1 MGRHKTIRNEQLLQH
16 AREVFLESGAFGSTK
31 EIARR
36 AGVSEATLYQRYPT
50 KAALF
55 LAAMVP
61 EPVDI
66 DAVIHSFTKETDP
79 RLVLTKIGQRILAY
93 FRTLIPVVMHLITNP
108 SIRMADV
115 ASHFK
120 SMPSQALAEALAA
133 HMKEA
138 SSCGVVKVGDPVA
151 AAGLF
156 VSAIHSLAV
165 FELMEIHGGRNADH
179 VVKQFVEALWSGIA
193 PGSPKRRSA
202 RPRRTALRKVR

>member
-1 MGRHKTIRNEQLLQH
+1 MGRHKTIRDEQLLQH
-16 AREVFLESGAFGSTK
+16 AREEFLKNGAFGSTK

-61 EPVDI
+61 KQVDI
-66 DAVIHSFTKETDP
+66 DVVIHSFTKETDA
-79 RLVLTKIGQRILAY
+79 RLVLTGIGQRILAY
-93 FRTLIPVVMHLITNP
+93 FRTLIPVIMHLITNP
-108 SIRMADV
+108 SISMADV
-115 ASHFK
+115 TSHFK

-138 SSCGVVKVGDPVA
+138 NSRGIIKVDNPMA
-151 AAGLF
+151 AASLF

-165 FELMEIHGGRNADH
+165 FELIEVHGGKNMDH
-179 VVKQFVEALWSGIA
+179 AVKEFVEALWSGMA
-193 PGSPKRRSA
+193 PSGRKRKTA
-202 RPRRTALRKVR
+202 PTKKKMRRR

>member
-1 MGRHKTIRNEQLLQH
+1 MGRHKIIRDEQLLQH
-16 AREVFLESGAFGSTK
+16 AREEFLKNGAFGSTK

-36 AGVSEATLYQRYPT
+36 AGVSEATLFQRYPT

-61 EPVDI
+61 QQVDI
-66 DAVIHSFTKETDP
+66 DVIIHSFTKETDP
-79 RLVLTKIGQRILAY
+79 RPILTEIGHRILAY

-108 SIRMADV
+108 SISMADV
-115 ASHFK
+115 NAHFK
-120 SMPSQALAEALAA
+120 GKPVIELTEALAA

-138 SSCGVVKVGDPVA
+138 HSRGLVKVDNPMA

-165 FELMEIHGGRNADH
+165 FELMEIHGGKSMDH

-193 PGSPKRRSA
+193 PAGRKRKTVSPKKSMRR
-202 RPRRTALRKVR
+202 R

>member
-1 MGRHKTIRNEQLLQH
+1 MGRHKIIRDEQLLRH
-16 AREVFLESGAFGSTK
+16 AREEFLKNGAFGSTK
-31 EIARR
+31 EIARK

-61 EPVDI
+61 QQVDI
-66 DAVIHSFTKETDP
+66 HAIIHSFTKETDP
-79 RLVLTKIGQRILAY
+79 RPVLTEIGLRILAY

-108 SIRMADV
+108 SISMADV
-115 ASHFK
+115 NAHFK
-120 SMPSQALAEALAA
+120 GKPVVELSEALAA

-138 SSCGVVKVGDPVA
+138 NSRGTVKVDNPMA
-151 AAGLF
+151 AASLF

-165 FELMEIHGGRNADH
+165 FELMEIHGGKSMDH

-193 PGSPKRRSA
+193 PASRKHKTVSPKKSMRR
-202 RPRRTALRKVR
+202 R

>member
-1 MGRHKTIRNEQLLQH
+1 MGRHKIIGDEQLLQH
-16 AREVFLESGAFGSTK
+16 AREEFLKNGAFGSTK

-61 EPVDI
+61 QQVDI

-79 RLVLTKIGQRILAY
+79 RRVLTEIGLRILAY
-93 FRTLIPVVMHLITNP
+93 FRTVIPVIMHLITNP
-108 SIRMADV
+108 SISMADV
-115 ASHFK
+115 NAHFK

-138 SSCGVVKVGDPVA
+138 NSRGTVKVDNPMA
-151 AAGLF
+151 TASLF

-165 FELMEIHGGRNADH
+165 HELMEIHDGVNVEQ
-179 VVKQFVEALWSGIA
+179 VVNQFVEVLWSGIA
-193 PGSPKRRSA
+193 PAGRKRKAAPPKKV
-202 RPRRTALRKVR
+202 TRKR